1 MSTHE
6 TPMTEGFWES
16 TVHGLFIAEYPLVER
31 GVDRAP
37 RYVDGLILPDEP
49 HGRDKWRDHAS
60 LSGRRVVVIVWGIPD
75 GPSAL
80 FRTLGARTRCIVSSI
95 NFVVS

>member
-1 MSTHE
+1 
-6 TPMTEGFWES
+6 MTEGFWES

-49 HGRDKWRDHAS
+49 HGRGKWRDHAS
-60 LSGRRVVVIVWGIPD
+60 LSGRRVVVIVWGC
-75 GPSAL
+75 
-80 FRTLGARTRCIVSSI
+80 T
-95 NFVVS
+95 